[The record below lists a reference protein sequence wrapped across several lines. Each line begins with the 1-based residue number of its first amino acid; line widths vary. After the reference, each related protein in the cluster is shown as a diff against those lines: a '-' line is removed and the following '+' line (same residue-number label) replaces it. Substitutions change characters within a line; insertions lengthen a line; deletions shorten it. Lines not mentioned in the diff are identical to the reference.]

1 MSATMQGVGHGAGV
15 YGHNLEGGL
24 GGPPPPNVDGEHHFR
39 KKYGFAIKTATIC
52 ARNIRPTD
60 ACGGAFKF
68 EFIFFGTDTCFF
80 VKNIGTNA
88 RFKEF
93 GSKFR
98 LFALL
103 VGGVVWRYRRPYGGR
118 GRCGIFRRFPRGKQR
133 NVPHEII
140 APKVC

>member
-1 MSATMQGVGHGAGV
+1 MWQCVLACAYELFLRLQVLRGVYVRQGRRVSATMQGVGHGAGV

-24 GGPPPPNVDGEHHFR
+24 GGPPPPNVDGGHHFR

-98 LFALL
+98 LFAFL
-103 VGGVVWRYRRPYGGR
+103 VGGVV
-118 GRCGIFRRFPRGKQR
+118 
-133 NVPHEII
+133 
-140 APKVC
+140 